1 MDGIA
6 DMGGKPGWGAAKPPA
21 ADEPVFAE
29 EWEGRAFALALLSM
43 RTAGTNLDSF
53 RHALDRQ
60 PREKYIDDGYYGRW
74 LHAAE
79 LMLVESSILAPD
91 AVEARARNLRG
102 EGIPEPGI
110 PEPNKPDYA
119 PTAAGSLRPIDDV
132 PVFAIGDRVRAKDIS
147 PAKHTRLV
155 GYVRGREGVVSRI
168 EPSALLPDTHATFE
182 GENPQ
187 NVYCVSFD
195 SHELWG
201 ADAESFTL
209 NIDLWESYLEAASS

>member
-6 DMGGKPGWGAAKPPA
+6 DMGGTEGWGSAKPPRP
-21 ADEPVFAE
+21 DEKVFAE
-29 EWEGRAFALALLSM
+29 TWEGRAFALALLSM

-79 LMLVESSILAPD
+79 LMLVESSIIAPD
-91 AVEARARNLRG
+91 AVEKRTRKLMG
-102 EGIPEPGI
+102 EDVVEPERPEPH
-110 PEPNKPDYA
+110 KPDYA
-119 PTAAGSLRPIDDV
+119 PTAAGSLRQVDD
-132 PVFAIGDRVRAKDIS
+132 PPKFAVGDRVRAADIS
-147 PAKHTRLV
+147 PPKHTRLV
-155 GYVRGREGVVSRI
+155 GYVRGHEGVVTRLQ
-168 EPSALLPDTHATFE
+168 PSALFPDTHATFE

-187 NVYCVSFD
+187 HVYCVSFD

-201 ADAESFTL
+201 EDAEDFTL
-209 NIDLWESYLEAASS
+209 NIDLWESHLEDAS

>member
-6 DMGGKPGWGAAKPPA
+6 DMGGTLGWGSAKPPKK
-21 ADEPVFAE
+21 DEPVFGE
-29 EWEGRAFALALLSM
+29 VWEGRAFALALLSM

-79 LMLVESSILAPD
+79 LMLVESSIIAPD
-91 AVEARARNLRG
+91 AVEQRTRKLLGQAVTEPER
-102 EGIPEPGI
+102 PEPH
-110 PEPNKPDYA
+110 KPDYA
-119 PTAAGSLRPIDDV
+119 PTAAGSLRQVDEP
-132 PVFAIGDRVRAKDIS
+132 PRFAVGDRVRAKDIS
-147 PAKHTRLV
+147 PPKHTRLV
-155 GYVRGREGVVSRI
+155 GYVRGHEGVVAAI
-168 EPSALLPDTHATFE
+168 QPSHLLPDTHATFE

-187 NVYCVSFD
+187 HVYSVAFD

-201 ADAESFTL
+201 ADAEDFTL
-209 NIDLWESYLEAASS
+209 HIDLWDSYLEDAS